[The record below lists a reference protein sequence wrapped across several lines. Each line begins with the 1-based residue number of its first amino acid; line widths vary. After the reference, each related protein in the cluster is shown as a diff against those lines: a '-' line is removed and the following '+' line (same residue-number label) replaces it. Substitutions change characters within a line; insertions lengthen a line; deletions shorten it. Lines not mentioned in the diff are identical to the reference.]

1 MVLISTLLVM
11 APLAAPARAQATS
24 CGPICLMHLSENQ
37 WVSDWDI
44 SSWMTMTIYSTRATQ
59 VCRVRH
65 QKPRFV
71 HDKLKRRQRFTC
83 A

>member
-1 MVLISTLLVM
+1 MALISTLIAA
-11 APLAAPARAQATS
+11 APLVTPAPSQAAS

-59 VCRVRH
+59 VCRTKH
-65 QKPRFV
+65 QKPRFF